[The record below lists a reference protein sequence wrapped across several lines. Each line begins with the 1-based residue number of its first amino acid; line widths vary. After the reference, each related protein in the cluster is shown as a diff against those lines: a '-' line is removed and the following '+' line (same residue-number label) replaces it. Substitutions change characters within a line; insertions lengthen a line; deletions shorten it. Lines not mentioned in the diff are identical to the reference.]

1 MENKKIDFCMI
12 CKKKFDDVVT
22 KSKEHIISE
31 AFGNTKLVTFGVCK
45 KYNNDLGRIIDSYL
59 VKDNILSRFIRKTE
73 LEKDKNIGLFDKKIK
88 TITGDDGREYLIK
101 KNNGFKLK
109 PIIDI
114 KENGKIRVSASNLKE
129 CKEILT
135 TILHQKEEFNFLNVR
150 DIENIINNPVSIN
163 EYNDSVEVGYS
174 EEINLGKIYL
184 AIIKIAY
191 EYAVEKLGISY
202 IENNFADKI
211 RNYLYKAITTK
222 TDINYDFCYKVC
234 SYVDFNFFDYNNII
248 EMCKNIVSVENF
260 ELSNIRHFICLVNFY
275 EKVFCMMRLF
285 NNDFLTFK
293 ILLSDNM
300 IFQNNKKFFISF
312 IMNNNEIVEF

>member
-12 CKKKFDDVVT
+12 CKKKFDEVVVS
-22 KSKEHIISE
+22 SKEHIIPE
-31 AFGNTKLVTFGVCK
+31 ALGNTKLVTWGVCK
-45 KYNNDLGRIIDSYL
+45 KCNNDLGSIIDSYL
-59 VKDNILSRFIRKTE
+59 GNNIISKLLRISE
-73 LEKDKNIGLFDKKIK
+73 LEKDKNIKLFNAPLQDSNGIK
-88 TITGDDGREYLIK
+88 YLIK
-101 KNNGFKLK
+101 NGK
-109 PIIDI
+109 PELIPNIDI
-114 KENGKIRVSASNLKE
+114 KENKDNIVNIKATFSSEKE
-129 CKEILT
+129 CKDFLT
-135 TILHQKEEFNFLNVR
+135 KKLRREFKFLSEQ
-150 DIENIINNPVSIN
+150 DIENILNNPISITPEKN
-163 EYNDSVEVGYS
+163 SSIELKYDEK
-174 EEINLGKIYL
+174 INYGKIYP

-202 IENNFADKI
+202 IENNFAEKI

-260 ELSNIRHFICLVNFY
+260 ELSKIRHFICLGNFY

-300 IFQNNKKFFISF
+300 VFQNNKKFFISF